1 MIMYSASVLKECN
14 ELDKHK
20 KNCNCSNIIYVSMIL
35 DNKLNLINVNNKSLY
50 INDLYDIV
58 IKVLKMHHISNL

>member
-20 KNCNCSNIIYVSMIL
+20 KNCNCNNIIYISMML
-35 DNKLNLINVNNKSLY
+35 DNDLNLINVNNKLVY

-58 IKVLKMHHISNL
+58 LNVIKKFDLSI